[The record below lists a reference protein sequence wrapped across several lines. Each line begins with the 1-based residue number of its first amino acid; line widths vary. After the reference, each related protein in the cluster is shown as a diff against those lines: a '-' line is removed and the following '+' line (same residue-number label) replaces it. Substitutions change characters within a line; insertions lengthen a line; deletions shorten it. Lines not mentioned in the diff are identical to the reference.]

1 MSQSEYFLC
10 TDRTLEADLQ
20 RGRPQKRAFHEN
32 FMRSC
37 PYTDICVLY
46 ETKGKN
52 PSVSDI
58 KKLNK
63 SKLNLEYYIVWFFSN
78 SISNLNI
85 GMIFIYCFFY
95 IIQIYIKFPHTIHY
109 LKGEIL

>member
-20 RGRPQKRAFHEN
+20 RGRPQKKD
-32 FMRSC
+32 FMKTLWEVVHIQIYMCYMKRR
-37 PYTDICVLY
+37 
-46 ETKGKN
+46 EKN

-63 SKLNLEYYIVWFFSN
+63 SKLNL
-78 SISNLNI
+78 
-85 GMIFIYCFFY
+85 
-95 IIQIYIKFPHTIHY
+95 
-109 LKGEIL
+109 